1 MNSLSSSINLITIS
15 LNNDPDLIK
24 RWESTLSV
32 LRQGTLSVAGMALI
46 FLAACYIVLVK
57 KR

>member
-15 LNNDPDLIK
+15 LNNDPDLIM

>member
-1 MNSLSSSINLITIS
+1 MNSLSSSINLISIS
-15 LNNDPDLIK
+15 LNNDPDLMK
-24 RWESTLSV
+24 RWESTLAV